1 MMLQAMFAALLYG
14 TSGLALTSIGLLGL
28 MAATAFTSIFFAV
41 IGGESEYVS
50 RGKGLVCR
58 SCGTYA

>member
-1 MMLQAMFAALLYG
+1 MLQAMFAALLYG

-41 IGGESEYVS
+41 IGGKFGMSQKVN
-50 RGKGLVCR
+50 R
-58 SCGTYA
+58 